1 MNATGDTISLLTSLS
16 YSSSRAPSPYSLLP
30 RHISRLK
37 TAHARLAREAAGC
50 WCAPVGMLTDDT
62 MLAELARAVKQARKT
77 GNEGDLRRPVS
88 AESDSEAKYDE
99 ARERQGA
106 TLNPSPDPS
115 APPFDV
121 IIFNRA
127 GEVTETSISNVAFPF
142 SINPAAF
149 FVTPS
154 SSCGLLE
161 GVQRA
166 DLLEKGEVVEGV
178 IKVDE
183 MKKTAELASSTS
195 SASTAFEGVFK
206 AYIPREGL

>member
-99 ARERQGA
+99 ARERQ
-106 TLNPSPDPS
+106 DPS